1 MREGGWPSRFVLSG
15 AKLRTDKGTMV
26 IFEKAVA
33 ATSARGVTPAEIQR
47 FVRQAQTLAKVQGD
61 VDVLVSGNQRLRE
74 LNRRFRR
81 KNKPTDV
88 LSFPRPS
95 GGDIAIS
102 AQIARDNARLYGH
115 SIAEE
120 LKILVLHGMLHL
132 AGHDHETD
140 NGRMARVEAR
150 LRARLKL
157 PASLIDRTGSHG
169 KSARTTTP
177 TAIAAKKTNAHK
189 RKSRAS
195 RRRSPQ

>member
-1 MREGGWPSRFVLSG
+1 
-15 AKLRTDKGTMV
+15 MV
-26 IFEKAVA
+26 IFEKAVSTA
-33 ATSARGVTPAEIQR
+33 SAQGLAPAQIQG
-47 FVRQAQTLAKVQGD
+47 FVRQAQALARVQGE
-61 VDVLVSGNQRLRE
+61 VDVLIAGNQRLRQ

-102 AQIARDNARLYGH
+102 ADIARDNARLYGH
-115 SIAEE
+115 SLADE

-132 AGHDHETD
+132 AGYDHETD

-157 PASLIDRTGSHG
+157 PASLIGRAQSRN
-169 KSARTTTP
+169 KSAHAAAP
-177 TAIAAKKTNAHK
+177 SAIATKKITARK
-189 RKSRAS
+189 RKAGAPGKTAS
-195 RRRSPQ
+195 RRRSAQ